1 LVVMGLTPQH
11 QVRFCWVP
19 PRSSLCFAGVEVA
32 VDALTK
38 PQWEKGIP

>member
-1 LVVMGLTPQH
+1 LEVMGLRLST
-11 QVRFCWVP
+11 RSGFSWVP
-19 PRSSLCFAGVEVA
+19 PRSLLCFAGVEVA